1 MRRSE
6 GAESDGPTVV
16 AATRHAGM
24 GVDAY
29 VIAVEN
35 AEHLRKS
42 AAGHGLLC
50 GTCDAAEL
58 PGILAEHCLTNVHF

>member
-1 MRRSE
+1 
-6 GAESDGPTVV
+6 
-16 AATRHAGM
+16 M